1 MKVIEVIRKYSLED
15 FKKDYKNTLGN
26 SYNLVNIDS
35 LEDMEVKSININF
48 PNKEVEITVINYD
61 L

>member
-1 MKVIEVIRKYSLED
+1 MKVIEVIRKYGLED

-35 LEDMEVKSININF
+35 LKEMEVKSININF

-61 L
+61 F